1 MKGKLAAGVLV
12 VAAWIGGYGYG
23 RWYGPGVGGGR
34 GEAKEAKKAAG
45 YHCPMHPNF
54 RSDKP
59 GDCGICGMR
68 LVPDEAPEQ
77 PAAETAAA
85 GEMPAGAMYIS
96 PEKQQLIGVTY
107 GAAEYTTS
115 TGSFRATGKV
125 VIDETRVVKVQTRIE
140 GWIEQVFANVTGD
153 PVKKGDPLVTIYSPE
168 MLATQ
173 QELLLALKSREV
185 MKGSALESGKEHG
198 ESLVAAA
205 RKRLELWDLSAE
217 QIARIEKTGQ
227 PIRNVTVYAPA
238 SGHVMTRNAYPKQ
251 RVTAETELYT
261 LADLSRVWIIA
272 DVFENEASNVRIGS
286 AATITLTYAG
296 GRRIGGRVTHIHPQL
311 EAATRT
317 LQVRLEADNPRLV
330 MKPEMFVDVEFPVGG
345 GRRLTVPA
353 TAVLDTGLRQ
363 TVFVDLGGGHIEP
376 RQVRTGERL
385 GDRVEIVSGLKEGE
399 RVATSG
405 NFLLDSETQLRG
417 NAAGSGAG
425 AAPAPAVPAGEAG
438 RHGPGHG
445 R

>member
-1 MKGKLAAGVLV
+1 
-12 VAAWIGGYGYG
+12 
-23 RWYGPGVGGGR
+23 
-34 GEAKEAKKAAG
+34 
-45 YHCPMHPNF
+45 
-54 RSDKP
+54 
-59 GDCGICGMR
+59 
-68 LVPDEAPEQ
+68 
-77 PAAETAAA
+77 
-85 GEMPAGAMYIS
+85 
-96 PEKQQLIGVTY
+96 
-107 GAAEYTTS
+107 
-115 TGSFRATGKV
+115 
-125 VIDETRVVKVQTRIE
+125 
-140 GWIEQVFANVTGD
+140 
-153 PVKKGDPLVTIYSPE
+153 
-168 MLATQ
+168 
-173 QELLLALKSREV
+173 
-185 MKGSALESGKEHG
+185 
-198 ESLVAAA
+198 
-205 RKRLELWDLSAE
+205 
-217 QIARIEKTGQ
+217 
-227 PIRNVTVYAPA
+227 
-238 SGHVMTRNAYPKQ
+238 
-251 RVTAETELYT
+251 
-261 LADLSRVWIIA
+261 
-272 DVFENEASNVRIGS
+272 
-286 AATITLTYAG
+286 
-296 GRRIGGRVTHIHPQL
+296 L

-425 AAPAPAVPAGEAG
+425 AAPAVPAGEAG